1 MKEENGKD
9 DTRVEW
15 YVTVYDSYSTI
26 SNKCHIFKLSQAVQT
41 HPVENVGA
49 WNLVIFGQII
59 IMTNNPF

>member
-41 HPVENVGA
+41 HPVELE
-49 WNLVIFGQII
+49 NLGILSFLVK
-59 IMTNNPF
+59 